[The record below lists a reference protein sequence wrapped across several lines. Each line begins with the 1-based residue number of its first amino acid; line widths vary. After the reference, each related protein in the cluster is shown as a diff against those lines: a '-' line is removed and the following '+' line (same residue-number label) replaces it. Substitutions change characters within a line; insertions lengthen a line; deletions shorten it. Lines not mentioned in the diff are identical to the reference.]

1 MSRQRRCAAAL
12 ILSLILT
19 AACSGHSDP
28 GASGASDAPS
38 SVSTAPSSTGPTSP
52 APAQTLSPGD
62 FSSQEGYALSAA
74 VKTAAQAS
82 PSVTDVRV
90 TPGDVN
96 EIDITL
102 AEGSTA
108 QVAGDL
114 LVSLRGSVAAEAAAC
129 MPAESTTM
137 LCRAEIHIDWQQ
149 QGVSMTLMDDPITF
163 AGDEF
168 PNSIANALQV
178 ATGMLG
184 DGVDH
189 VFVTSLNVEVRH
201 SDGVAGI
208 RTDPPTSGLTGAF
221 SLMQVAQVGDLSVQL
236 EMVPGSTALPLS
248 LGEIA
253 SLAEK
258 DWTILKVS
266 APNPGLGTRVM
277 LKGPTTDA
285 ATTSGLIQW
294 AQRNC
299 GSLAQIS
306 FGSDDTSGNSSGRSV
321 AYYCENGSLR
331 VVSDGEPGRT
341 STNGPDEYDEELAQ
355 SLLDQ
360 AGH

>member
-1 MSRQRRCAAAL
+1 
-12 ILSLILT
+12 
-19 AACSGHSDP
+19 
-28 GASGASDAPS
+28 
-38 SVSTAPSSTGPTSP
+38 
-52 APAQTLSPGD
+52 
-62 FSSQEGYALSAA
+62 
-74 VKTAAQAS
+74 
-82 PSVTDVRV
+82 
-90 TPGDVN
+90 
-96 EIDITL
+96 
-102 AEGSTA
+102 
-108 QVAGDL
+108 
-114 LVSLRGSVAAEAAAC
+114 
-129 MPAESTTM
+129 MPVESTTM

-168 PNSIANALQV
+168 PGSIANALQV

-184 DGVDH
+184 DGVEH
-189 VFVTSLNVEVRH
+189 VFVTSLNVDVRR

-208 RTDPPTSGLTGAF
+208 RTDPPASGLTGAF
-221 SLMQVAQVGDLSVQL
+221 SLMQVAQVGDLTVQL

-266 APNPGLGTRVM
+266 APNPELGTRVM
-277 LKGPTTDA
+277 LQGPTTDA

-306 FGSDDTSGNSSGRSV
+306 FGSDDASGNSSGRSV

-331 VVSDGEPGRT
+331 VVSDGEPGQA
-341 STNGPDEYDEELAQ
+341 SNGPDEYDEELAQ